1 MEAAAV
7 IGVPP
12 SVYFAA
18 IEMLPFGQDEVEIA
32 GALQG
37 APIQMTRCKTIDLEV
52 PAHAE
57 IVLEG
62 KVRTDILEPEGS
74 FGEAHGYC
82 DPRTLSFVFEIT
94 AITHR
99 RDPIFLS
106 IISQLTPSESSK
118 SKQRGYEAECLKYL
132 RHDCGFEG
140 VTHITLHEDL
150 LNRRYGVVKL
160 KKKDRYEP
168 MNVLHALVSSKQA
181 PKLIVAV
188 DDDID
193 SDDPLSVIWAIV
205 TRSQPH
211 RDLRII
217 HPRPLPFGPLQNV
230 ADGVFYDR
238 QDSALLIDATQKTG
252 LPPIALPAE
261 QYMERALEMWRELG
275 LPELRPRSPWYG
287 YSLGD
292 WPERHAREAELAVQG
307 RYYETGE
314 ALSREPVKVVPGT
327 RLASLQ
333 RFPR

>member
-1 MEAAAV
+1 
-7 IGVPP
+7 
-12 SVYFAA
+12 
-18 IEMLPFGQDEVEIA
+18 
-32 GALQG
+32 
-37 APIQMTRCKTIDLEV
+37 
-52 PAHAE
+52 
-57 IVLEG
+57 
-62 KVRTDILEPEGS
+62 
-74 FGEAHGYC
+74 
-82 DPRTLSFVFEIT
+82 
-94 AITHR
+94 
-99 RDPIFLS
+99 
-106 IISQLTPSESSK
+106 
-118 SKQRGYEAECLKYL
+118 
-132 RHDCGFEG
+132 
-140 VTHITLHEDL
+140 

-160 KKKDRYEP
+160 RKQDAYEP

-211 RDLRII
+211 RDVRII

-230 ADGVFYDR
+230 ADGVRYDR

-261 QYMERALEMWRELG
+261 EYMQGALEMWRELG
-275 LPELRPRSPWYG
+275 LPELQPRSPWYG
-287 YSLGD
+287 YSLGE

-314 ALSREPVKVVPGT
+314 ALAREPVKVAPGT